1 MLASTISKNTFAY
14 ICAFVIT
21 LILLV
26 YLLKLPYIL
35 TGADDLVNEY
45 YVQHALTN
53 IPLDFLLVT
62 LYLLTAYALFWCVG
76 VQTHQVAFRTVLVV
90 LTAILLS
97 GFFVLYFTK
106 QPVSP
111 SFFSR
116 WFHRVG
122 WSAVLYDAILLMTIY
137 LVYRRLCTI
146 FNTQSI
152 L

>member
-1 MLASTISKNTFAY
+1 MFATTISKNTFAY

-62 LYLLTAYALFWCVG
+62 LYLLAAYALFWCVG
-76 VQTHQVAFRTVLVV
+76 VQIHQVAFRTVLVA

-106 QPVSP
+106 QPLSP

-116 WFHRVG
+116 WFHQVG

-137 LVYRRLCTI
+137 IVYRRLSTI
-146 FNTQSI
+146 FNTESI

>member
-1 MLASTISKNTFAY
+1 MFASSISKQVTAF

-21 LILLV
+21 LVVLV
-26 YLLKLPYIL
+26 YMLRLPYLL
-35 TGADDLVNEY
+35 TGADDLVHEY
-45 YVQHALTN
+45 YVQHAVTN

-62 LYLLTAYALFWCVG
+62 LYLLVAYGLFWCMG
-76 VQTHQVAFRTVLVV
+76 VQTQQVAFRTVLVA
-90 LTAILLS
+90 LAAILLS

-106 QPVSP
+106 QPLSP